1 MAAGCARPVGSSPAA
16 SLPPGMHRNLAL
28 GRLRGLA
35 SSRGKG
41 TLATVEPSFPLANV
55 PCTSRAGHARRLLAG
70 RL

>member
-1 MAAGCARPVGSSPAA
+1 
-16 SLPPGMHRNLAL
+16 MHRNLAL

-41 TLATVEPSFPLANV
+41 TLAAVESPFPLANV
-55 PCTSRAGHARRLLAG
+55 PRISYAGHALRLLAG